1 MRLDNNSQNH
11 ITPLHEDKNYI
22 VLARRTRPQSF
33 SELVGQEDVS
43 KAIEG
48 MLSNKKVP
56 HAFLFTGTR
65 GTGKT
70 SSARIL
76 AKSLCC
82 EKGPT
87 HSPCQTCVHCTQI
100 TACAHDDVLEIDGAS
115 NTGIDNI
122 RELREATR
130 FYPNSARYKVF
141 IIDEVHMLSTGA
153 FNALLKTLEE
163 PPPQVVF
170 ILATTELHKVPITVR
185 SRCMIFSFKK
195 IDPAVITEHL
205 KGILHKENIQFED
218 DALKMIAREAKGS
231 LRDSLSLLEQIIA
244 ICDHTFISTEQTKK
258 GLCLQGEEIAERIFS
273 AICTQDIGQAL
284 ELLQQ
289 ADTASLDIATLIENT
304 AQLFRNSMLIKSLND
319 KERTIRLTQLLP
331 KEYDSLKM
339 TADKLSIASL
349 SEIFRLLS
357 SSVKEIAR
365 SNAGLAWAEIIVTDC
380 IARAEW
386 LSAAE
391 IMSLM
396 RSGGGQSAPPLRS
409 AAQKTNTASQEKTL
423 TKEELRV
430 TAPPLQNPG
439 NVKANSIDL
448 DAFKNLVMHAEKR
461 SKTLATRL
469 GFAKIDI
476 FTAKRVQFSD
486 SPENSTYLSF
496 NESDLIHF
504 WESIREIGFQDAE
517 FKGSFTPKAP
527 QTRKISI
534 KEQRPLHDNSKNPSD
549 RQTHSLKTPKNQQ
562 SVAQHFQK
570 YNENISINAKTES
583 KQPTKKAI
591 SLSEIKTHEKSQDFQ
606 QRERAILEKEHI
618 QQLKKLATEIQI
630 TSLD

>member
-1 MRLDNNSQNH
+1 MHLENKSPNH
-11 ITPLHEDKNYI
+11 VIPSGKGTNYI

-43 KAIEG
+43 KAIES
-48 MLSNKKVP
+48 MLSNKKIP

-82 EKGPT
+82 QKGPIA
-87 HSPCQTCVHCTQI
+87 SPCQTCIHCTQI
-100 TACAHDDVLEIDGAS
+100 TACAHDDILEIDGAS

-195 IDPAVITEHL
+195 IDPDVIAEHL
-205 KGILHKENIQFED
+205 KGILQKENIKYEE

-244 ICDHTFISTEQTKK
+244 ICGHSFISAEQTKK
-258 GLCLQGEEIAERIFS
+258 GLCLQGEEIAEKIFS
-273 AICTQDIGQAL
+273 SICTQNIGQAL

-319 KERTIRLTQLLP
+319 KARTLRLTQLLP
-331 KEYDSLKM
+331 KEYDFLKDS
-339 TADKLSIASL
+339 AENLSIASL
-349 SEIFRLLS
+349 SEIFRLLA
-357 SSVKEIAR
+357 SSVKEISR
-365 SNAGLAWAEIIVTDC
+365 TNASLAWAEIIVTDC
-380 IARAEW
+380 ISRAEW
-386 LSAAE
+386 LSASE
-391 IMSLM
+391 IISLIGNPNTV
-396 RSGGGQSAPPLRS
+396 SGMQNSLPLKS
-409 AAQKTNTASQEKTL
+409 EANLQQMQLKVATETPASISPQKTDT
-423 TKEELRV
+423 
-430 TAPPLQNPG
+430 PQNHH
-439 NVKANSIDL
+439 IDL
-448 DAFKNLVMHAEKR
+448 NSFKKLVEIAEKK
-461 SKTLATRL
+461 SKTLAARL
-469 GFAKIDI
+469 GFAKIDLFNSKI
-476 FTAKRVQFSD
+476 IQFSD
-486 SPENSTYLSF
+486 TPENLTYLSF
-496 NESDLIHF
+496 NESDLNYF
-504 WESIREIGFQDAE
+504 WESIHEIGFQNAD
-517 FKGSFTPKAP
+517 FKGTFTPKP
-527 QTRKISI
+527 RIIKKSQITEETKPREILKNISEKQI
-534 KEQRPLHDNSKNPSD
+534 NS
-549 RQTHSLKTPKNQQ
+549 TKTPNNQQ
-562 SVAQHFQK
+562 SVAQRFQK
-570 YNENISINAKTES
+570 YNENISLNTKTES
-583 KQPTKKAI
+583 RQATRKAI
-591 SLSEIKTHEKSQDFQ
+591 SLSEINTHEKSQDFL
-606 QRERAILEKEHI
+606 QREQVVLEKEHI